1 MISEDVLERGLA
13 DLAEQYDV
21 PAGAVDRLRTT
32 LEPDDTEASATTGTW
47 RRRPTPRG
55 WLALSAAAVVALVGI
70 AFAIGGQGHPAE
82 FGAAD
87 STGGAGAVQPGA
99 PSYVGSG
106 AEGAAPS
113 GGGATGSAGGTSGGT
128 VNGQPIPAPQSV
140 AHGGIVTDRNDA
152 AKSIVPGSSTA
163 PRVVKTGHVDLQ
175 VHKGQ
180 VSSVL
185 GQVTAI
191 ADLEQGFVAD
201 SSSTEGGGVPS
212 GRATLRIPVAN
223 FDDAVNRVRTIGHS
237 PGAKI
242 LALETSGQDVTSQ
255 YVDLRARIKALRATR
270 SQFITLLSKAR
281 TIGQT
286 LAVQQRITDVQTQLE
301 QLQGQLKVLSS
312 QTRYSTLTVTVDQR
326 VAPPVA
332 VKPHHQASGLH
343 RAFDRSV
350 SRFARG
356 FDAIVAAI
364 GPILLVVLVGGA
376 LWLGAWFGY
385 RRLRRSLV

>member
-13 DLAEQYDV
+13 DLGEQYDV
-21 PAGAVDRLRTT
+21 PAGAVDRLRAT
-32 LEPDDTEASATTGTW
+32 LEPDQADATSANHRW
-47 RRRPTPRG
+47 AHRPTARG
-55 WLALSAAAVVALVGI
+55 WLAMSAAAVVALVGI
-70 AFAIGGQGHPAE
+70 AFAIGGQSHPPVQTAE
-82 FGAAD
+82 KV
-87 STGGAGAVQPGA
+87 SGGERFDAPGA
-99 PSYVGSG
+99 PSSVGSTG
-106 AEGAAPS
+106 AVPVPS
-113 GGGATGSAGGTSGGT
+113 GGGTSGSGGGTSFGA
-128 VNGQPIPAPQSV
+128 VHAHAARVPQS
-140 AHGGIVTDRNDA
+140 AHGPSFVADRNDA
-152 AKSIVPGSSTA
+152 AKSLVPGASGSA
-163 PRVVKTGHVDLQ
+163 RVVKTGHVDLQ
-175 VHKGQ
+175 VRKGA
-180 VSSVL
+180 VSVL
-185 GQVTAI
+185 GQVTAL

-223 FDDAVNRVRTIGHS
+223 FDDAVNRVRAIGHG

-242 LALETSGQDVTSQ
+242 LDLETSGQDVTSQ
-255 YVDLRARIKALRATR
+255 YVDLQARIKALRATR

-312 QTRYSTLTVTVDQR
+312 QTSYSTLTVTVDQR
-326 VAPPVA
+326 LAPVA
-332 VKPHHQASGLH
+332 IKVHHQASGLH